1 MTEPLAATRNVMHPR
16 EVSEMND
23 LRAQKMAMLG
33 GNTSIG
39 PSSTKLSELIS
50 AQLQDKQ
57 KVVDEV
63 RAIDA
68 TLLRDAPQPIETERL
83 DEAVALEAELRAN
96 WLDGMPSQEE
106 MRRNMAGST
115 DKHRLWDKR
124 KKTDVLKWKHLR
136 RRLHASGISDFGLD
150 DEADVSNVEKFRPR
164 GTMGDLTDAQ
174 IPQKSV
180 MKLPPPGAAP
190 VAVMSGD
197 QKAALADEAPNVL
210 ERMSLLGN
218 EQRATVLALVD
229 EVLAG
234 RAVDAQVAK
243 PKPARKPRTPSAY
256 SLLQKEATAL
266 GINSF
271 GVKKDVLEA
280 QVAEAKAREGGGDD

>member
-1 MTEPLAATRNVMHPR
+1 MNQPLAETRNVMHPR

-23 LRAQKMAMLG
+23 LRTQKMAMLG

-39 PSSTKLSELIS
+39 PGSSQLSELIA

-57 KVVDEV
+57 KIVNEV

-68 TLLRDAPQPIETERL
+68 TLLRDAPQPIEAERL
-83 DEAVALEAELRAN
+83 DEAIALEVSYRES

-106 MRRNMAGST
+106 MRRNMAGSV

-124 KKTDVLKWKHLR
+124 KKPDVLKWKHLR
-136 RRLHASGISDFGLD
+136 RRLHASGVSDFGLD

-164 GTMGDLTDAQ
+164 ATMGDLSDAQ
-174 IPQKSV
+174 IPQKTV
-180 MKLPPPGAAP
+180 MKLPPAGAAP
-190 VAVMSGD
+190 AAVMSGD
-197 QKAALADEAPNVL
+197 QEAALAAEAPDVL
-210 ERMSLLGN
+210 ERMALLDN

-234 RAVDAQVAK
+234 RAVDAQVAAT
-243 PKPARKPRTPSAY
+243 KPARKQRTPSAY

-271 GVKKDVLEA
+271 GVKKEVLQA
-280 QVAEAKAREGGGDD
+280 KVAEAKQTAEV